1 MRIYKFLNNP
11 YDLVFNYIFDE
22 YKKENKLNEDT
33 AIIYPGLDKDIIS
46 ISNICKKR
54 NNKLIIIAKNDIS
67 DEIIN
72 IINNNGHELITI
84 PKELDIE
91 ELILMAED
99 IKLDIDN
106 SLLINLFKEKKA
118 VSAYFKNSKDIY
130 DSFNESILYLEIRFG
145 IFSGIAKYFKM
156 HNFDIKIIGFKT
168 IDYENELIDLDLFD
182 EIYDNSIEFM
192 ENSLVIKI

>member
-1 MRIYKFLNNP
+1 MRIYKFQNNP

-22 YKKENKLNEDT
+22 YKRENKLNDGT
-33 AIIYPGLDKDIIS
+33 TIIYPGLDIDIIS
-46 ISNICKKR
+46 ISNLLR
-54 NNKLIIIAKNDIS
+54 NKKLIVIAKNDIS
-67 DEIIN
+67 DEIVN

-84 PKELDIE
+84 PASLDIE

-130 DSFNESILYLEIRFG
+130 ESFKEDKLYLEIRFG
-145 IFSGIAKYFKM
+145 IFTGIAKYFKM
-156 HNFDIKIIGFKT
+156 NNFDIKIIGFKT
-168 IDYENELIDLDLFD
+168 IDFDSDIVDIDLFD
-182 EIYDNSIEFM
+182 EIVNESVEFE
-192 ENSLVIKI
+192 ENSLIIKI

>member
-1 MRIYKFLNNP
+1 MRIYKFQNNP

-22 YKKENKLNEDT
+22 YKRENKLNDGT
-33 AIIYPGLDKDIIS
+33 TIIYPGLDIDIIS
-46 ISNICKKR
+46 ISNLLR
-54 NNKLIIIAKNDIS
+54 NKKLIVIAKNDIS
-67 DEIIN
+67 DEIVN

-84 PKELDIE
+84 PASLDIE

-130 DSFNESILYLEIRFG
+130 ESFKEDKLYLEIRFG
-145 IFSGIAKYFKM
+145 IFTGIAKYFKM
-156 HNFDIKIIGFKT
+156 NNFDVKIIGFKT
-168 IDYENELIDLDLFD
+168 IDFDSDIVDIDLFD
-182 EIYDNSIEFM
+182 EIVNESVEFE
-192 ENSLVIKI
+192 ENSLIIKI

>member
-1 MRIYKFLNNP
+1 MRIYKFQNNP

-22 YKKENKLNEDT
+22 YKRENKLNDGT
-33 AIIYPGLDKDIIS
+33 TIIYPGLDIDIIS
-46 ISNICKKR
+46 ISNLLINK
-54 NNKLIIIAKNDIS
+54 KLIVIAKNDIS
-67 DEIIN
+67 DEIVN

-84 PKELDIE
+84 PASLDIE

-130 DSFNESILYLEIRFG
+130 ESFKEDKLYLEIRFG
-145 IFSGIAKYFKM
+145 IFTGIAKYFKM
-156 HNFDIKIIGFKT
+156 NNFDVKIIGFKT
-168 IDYENELIDLDLFD
+168 IDFDSDIVDIDLFD
-182 EIYDNSIEFM
+182 EIVNESVEFE
-192 ENSLVIKI
+192 ENSLIIKI

>member
-1 MRIYKFLNNP
+1 MRIYKFQNNP

-22 YKKENKLNEDT
+22 YKRENKLNDET
-33 AIIYPGLDKDIIS
+33 TIIYPGLDIDIIS
-46 ISNICKKR
+46 ISNLLR
-54 NNKLIIIAKNDIS
+54 NKKLIVIAKNDIN
-67 DEIIN
+67 DEIVN

-84 PKELDIE
+84 PASLDIE

-130 DSFNESILYLEIRFG
+130 ESFKEDKLYLEIRFG
-145 IFSGIAKYFKM
+145 IFTGIAKYFKM
-156 HNFDIKIIGFKT
+156 NNFDIKIIGFKT
-168 IDYENELIDLDLFD
+168 IDYDSDIVDIDLFD
-182 EIYDNSIEFM
+182 EIVNESVEFV
-192 ENSLVIKI
+192 ENSLIIKI

>member
-1 MRIYKFLNNP
+1 MRIHKFQNNP

-22 YKKENKLNEDT
+22 YKRENKLNDET
-33 AIIYPGLDKDIIS
+33 TIIYPGLDIDIIS
-46 ISNICKKR
+46 ISNLLKNK
-54 NNKLIIIAKNDIS
+54 KLIVIAKNDIN
-67 DEIIN
+67 DEIKN

-84 PKELDIE
+84 PASLDIE

-130 DSFNESILYLEIRFG
+130 ESFKEDKLYLEIRFG
-145 IFSGIAKYFKM
+145 IFTGIAKYFKM
-156 HNFDIKIIGFKT
+156 NNFDIKIIGFKT
-168 IDYENELIDLDLFD
+168 IDYDSDIVDIDLFD
-182 EIYDNSIEFM
+182 EIVNESVEFE
-192 ENSLVIKI
+192 ENSLIIKI

>member
-1 MRIYKFLNNP
+1 MRIYKFQNNP

-22 YKKENKLNEDT
+22 YKRENKLNDET
-33 AIIYPGLDKDIIS
+33 TIIYPGLDIDIIS
-46 ISNICKKR
+46 ISNLLKNK
-54 NNKLIIIAKNDIS
+54 KLIVIAKNDINE
-67 DEIIN
+67 EIKN

-84 PKELDIE
+84 PASFDIE

-130 DSFNESILYLEIRFG
+130 ESFKEDTLYLEIRFG
-145 IFSGIAKYFKM
+145 IFTGIAKYFKM
-156 HNFDIKIIGFKT
+156 NNFDIKIIGFKT
-168 IDYENELIDLDLFD
+168 IDFDSDIVDIDLFD
-182 EIYDNSIEFM
+182 EIVNESIEFID
-192 ENSLVIKI
+192 NSLIIKI

>member
-1 MRIYKFLNNP
+1 MRTYKFQNNP

-22 YKKENKLNEDT
+22 YKRENKLNDET
-33 AIIYPGLDKDIIS
+33 TIIYPGLDIDIIS
-46 ISNICKKR
+46 ISKLLINK
-54 NNKLIIIAKNDIS
+54 KLIVIAKNDIK
-67 DEIIN
+67 DEIKD

-84 PKELDIE
+84 PASLDIE

-130 DSFNESILYLEIRFG
+130 ESFKESTLYLEIRFG

-156 HNFDIKIIGFKT
+156 NNFDIKIIGFKT
-168 IDYENELIDLDLFD
+168 IDFDSDIVDIDLFD
-182 EIYDNSIEFM
+182 EIVNESVEFI
-192 ENSLVIKI
+192 ENSLIIKI

>member
-1 MRIYKFLNNP
+1 MRIYKFQNNP

-22 YKKENKLNEDT
+22 YKRENKLNDET
-33 AIIYPGLDKDIIS
+33 TIIYPGLDIDIIS
-46 ISNICKKR
+46 ISNLLINK
-54 NNKLIIIAKNDIS
+54 KLIVIARNDIN
-67 DEIIN
+67 DEIKN

-84 PKELDIE
+84 PASLDIE

-130 DSFNESILYLEIRFG
+130 ESFKEDKLYLEIRFG
-145 IFSGIAKYFKM
+145 IFTGIAKYFKM
-156 HNFDIKIIGFKT
+156 QNFDIKIIGIKT
-168 IDYENELIDLDLFD
+168 IDYDSELIDFDLFD
-182 EIYDNSIEFM
+182 EVLEEPVEYLDDSM
-192 ENSLVIKI
+192 VIKI